1 MEPYRLWQV
10 YRNRSPLLYWFRI
23 KYITVLEIIKESRAL
38 VSLHGGTAG
47 SGNVCKLGSTGA
59 WLEMRLNY
67 FIATEGCEAEQ
78 KVKQA
83 ALILFAKKVKRKE

>member
-1 MEPYRLWQV
+1 M
-10 YRNRSPLLYWFRI
+10 
-23 KYITVLEIIKESRAL
+23 KESRAL

-47 SGNVCKLGSTGA
+47 RGNVCKLGSTEA
-59 WLEMRLNY
+59 CLEMRLNY

-83 ALILFAKKVKRKE
+83 ALILFTKISKKKRVKTSK